1 MRIFLKRQEISLSK
15 TTVHKYMNQIL
26 GLHAM
31 IMRKKPT
38 YVHGIKN
45 KIFPNL
51 LKQKFHCPKPNR
63 IWCTDFTYI
72 RMGKGKMRY
81 NCSILDLYDRSVVA
95 SLNSDYINT
104 ELAKATL
111 EKALLTEKPAK
122 GLILHSDQGCQFTS
136 WDFINYCESKGI
148 CQSMSKAFAENAV
161 ILL

>member
-1 MRIFLKRQEISLSK
+1 MVPPLDNKYYILSEQGV
-15 TTVHKYMNQIL
+15 T
-26 GLHAM
+26 
-31 IMRKKPT
+31 
-38 YVHGIKN
+38 
-45 KIFPNL
+45 NL
-51 LKQKFHCPKPNR
+51 VYH
-63 IWCTDFTYI
+63 YS
-72 RMGKGKMRY
+72 
-81 NCSILDLYDRSVVA
+81 SILDLYDRSVVA